1 MMQSVGISPRS
12 ILTAGLSTALIG
24 AVAVTP
30 VAAPDL
36 APIAPP
42 IVRVSAPAIQLTTAG
57 DTIIA
62 AYNALQPWIAYGFE
76 LVDYA
81 LVWVPFVS
89 LIAPAI
95 DLAYFTAQPLIEAA
109 VYSFAALI
117 DGNFTLI
124 GPLVQ
129 AGIQNSVANFIEY
142 GIAWIGSI
150 IPLPPLP
157 PIAAAVKART
167 AAPRAASRVPAAA
180 AVPDQE
186 APATEALTGPRAVT
200 ETVAVPRSRRD
211 VARAQRS
218 ARPAASASATTAA
231 STSRSADSA
240 AASNQKSRR
249 SR

>member
-12 ILTAGLSTALIG
+12 ILIAGLSTALIG

-30 VAAPDL
+30 VATPDS
-36 APIAPP
+36 AAIAPP

-81 LVWVPFVS
+81 LVWVPFIS

-142 GIAWIGSI
+142 GLAWIGSI

-180 AVPDQE
+180 AVLDQE
-186 APATEALTGPRAVT
+186 APTPQALTGPRAVT
-200 ETVAVPRSRRD
+200 ETAAVPRSRRD

-218 ARPAASASATTAA
+218 ARPASASATTAA
-231 STSRSADSA
+231 STSRSADSTTA
-240 AASNQKSRR
+240 TSQKSRR

>member
-1 MMQSVGISPRS
+1 MMQSIGISPRS

-24 AVAVTP
+24 AMAVTP

-129 AGIQNSVANFIEY
+129 AGIQNSVANFIDY

-186 APATEALTGPRAVT
+186 APTTEALTGPRAVT
-200 ETVAVPRSRRD
+200 ETAAVPRSRRD

-218 ARPAASASATTAA
+218 ARPASASATTAA
-231 STSRSADSA
+231 STSRSADSTTA
-240 AASNQKSRR
+240 TSQKSRR